1 MSYLLDTNTCIG
13 YLNRRNQNIL
23 QNLSGRSPTE
33 IMLCDVVKFELYYG
47 AYRSS
52 RQQQNLALLE
62 RFFGA
67 SQSLPFDGDSAI
79 ACGRIRTKLE
89 SQGTPI
95 GAYDLQIAAIALAYD
110 LILVTHNL
118 REFNRVENLKLEDW
132 EIEL

>member
-13 YLNRRNQNIL
+13 YLNRRNQNIF
-23 QNLSGRSPTE
+23 QNLSRRSPSE
-33 IMLCDVVKFELYYG
+33 IRLCDVVKFELYYG

-62 RFFGA
+62 RFFDA
-67 SQSLPFDGDSAI
+67 FQSLPFDGDSAI
-79 ACGRIRTKLE
+79 VCGRIRSQLQG
-89 SQGTPI
+89 QGTPI
-95 GAYDLQIAAIALAYD
+95 GAYDFQIAAIALAYD